1 MSVECCGGVRSFH
14 SPTDKTFVCCEQ
26 VLSGIS
32 SLRVLGDFT
41 DWYESVAL
49 DSVQIKNTVA
59 QAMFGVQKYSE
70 SLIRRRTWRI
80 K

>member
-14 SPTDKTFVCCEQ
+14 LPTDETFVCCEQ

-59 QAMFGVQKYSE
+59 QVPICAQGTPDASTC
-70 SLIRRRTWRI
+70 SC
-80 K
+80 